1 MAAARHGVKRKGGN
15 QTVPRPA
22 QVWVKPFNP
31 WSNLDLSNLRSL
43 DATEQRV
50 RRFTQALA
58 VSPPAP
64 DARVSAVL
72 VGLVDGDDG
81 PEVILTRRSK
91 LLRSHMG
98 EIAFPGGRLDA
109 DESPREAAIRE
120 AHEEIDLDPAR
131 VEVIG
136 ELSAVTTNVSTSHV
150 IPVVA
155 RVAGRPALDVVN
167 GEVDRVFTVPLIELT
182 RDDTYHEELWG
193 APPDQ
198 MQMHFYDLDDE
209 TIWGATGRMLH
220 QLLTIAVAR

>member
-1 MAAARHGVKRKGGN
+1 MAAARHGVRRPGGD
-15 QTVPRPA
+15 QVVPRPA

-31 WSNLDLSNLRSL
+31 WSKLDLSNLRSL
-43 DATEQRV
+43 DATTTRI
-50 RRFTQALA
+50 RRFTRSLA
-58 VSPPAP
+58 VLPPAP
-64 DARVSAVL
+64 EARVSAVL
-72 VGLVDGDDG
+72 VGLVDGDGG
-81 PEVILTRRSK
+81 PEVILTRRSR

-109 DESPREAAIRE
+109 DETPREAAVRE
-120 AHEEIDLDPAR
+120 AREEIDLDPAR

-155 RVAGRPALDVVN
+155 RVAGRPSLDVVN
-167 GEVDRVFTVPLIELT
+167 DEVDRVFTVPLLELT

-193 APPDQ
+193 APPNQ
-198 MQMHFYDLDDE
+198 MQMHFFDLDDE

-220 QLLTIAVAR
+220 QLLSIAVAH